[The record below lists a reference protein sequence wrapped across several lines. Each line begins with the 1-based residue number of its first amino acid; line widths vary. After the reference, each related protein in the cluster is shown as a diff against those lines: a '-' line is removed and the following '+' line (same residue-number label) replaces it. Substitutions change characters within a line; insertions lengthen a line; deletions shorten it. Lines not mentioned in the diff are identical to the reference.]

1 MAAAQASK
9 DEIVDR
15 LFTVFR
21 DRGFEGASIADLSRA
36 TGLGK
41 SSLYH
46 HFPAGKEQMAEAV
59 LERAT
64 AVIDREIL
72 GAARSPGTL
81 RTRIRKIVAALDQM
95 YAGGRT
101 PCVLGQLAASSI
113 GADAKRGLHL
123 AFTHWIEA
131 IEALAHE
138 SGMSPAKARHF
149 AEDWVARLQ
158 GALILQAASAD
169 AAPYRRAMNALLEIS
184 KEDKARVAGQGLG

>member
-1 MAAAQASK
+1 MATAQASK
-9 DEIVDR
+9 DEIIDR

-46 HFPAGKEQMAEAV
+46 HFPEGKEQMAAAV

-72 GAARSPGTL
+72 NAAQSAGTL
-81 RTRIRKIVAALDQM
+81 KARIRKIMAALDRM
-95 YAGGRT
+95 YLGGRT
-101 PCVLGQLAASSI
+101 PCVLGQLATSNI
-113 GADAKRGLHL
+113 GSVARHGLLL
-123 AFTHWIEA
+123 AFSHWIDA
-131 IEALAHE
+131 VEALARE
-138 SGMSPAKARHF
+138 SGMSPARARHF

-158 GALILQAASAD
+158 GALILQAANGD
-169 AAPYRRAMNALLEIS
+169 LGPYKRAMAALPELAKDGTDRTPE
-184 KEDKARVAGQGLG
+184 

>member
-9 DEIVDR
+9 DEIIDR

-21 DRGFEGASIADLSRA
+21 DHGFEGASIADLSRA

-46 HFPAGKEQMAEAV
+46 HFPAGKEEMAKAV

-72 GAARSPGTL
+72 NAAQSSGTL
-81 RTRIRKIVAALDQM
+81 KARIRKIVSTLNQI

-101 PCVLGQLAASSI
+101 PCVLGQLATSSI
-113 GADAKRGLHL
+113 GTDAKGGLHL
-123 AFTHWIEA
+123 AFAHWIEA
-131 IEALAHE
+131 IEALARE
-138 SGMSPAKARHF
+138 SGMPPVKARHF
-149 AEDWVARLQ
+149 AEDWIARLQ
-158 GALILQAASAD
+158 GALILQAVNGD
-169 AAPYRRAMNALLEIS
+169 AGPYKRTMSTLLELS
-184 KEDKARVAGQGLG
+184 KDDTARDAG